1 MATIANFQPQARL
14 ADPHQEG
21 LPNYAY
27 LAGLLAML
35 VGIGMYMFYR
45 QTAQGLGIT
54 GLNRP
59 VQWGIYVANFIFCVG
74 LSAGGIA
81 ISAMAHTLNLEKLKT
96 IAVVAEAMAISFL
109 ILAGIFITLDLGR
122 PDRIYFLLLY
132 ARLTS
137 PLLWDVIVINSYL
150 VLCSALLFFSVRP
163 EMAEKFG
170 SSRKTR
176 WLARL
181 FSLGVPLPFSHGAL
195 EVNHKVLRILAIVSI
210 PGFVALHSVTAW
222 ILGLVK
228 GQAGW
233 NTTILAPLFIV
244 SALVAGMAGLILNVL
259 LARWMFKI
267 KIDDSV
273 VIQLGKYLFLL
284 IPVLMYFLFSEYL
297 TVGYSG
303 TVSHV
308 AVLDELLKGRFS
320 GIFWFDVI
328 VGLLIPLVLL
338 GLPWTRTPLWI
349 GLSSFMVVIG
359 VFTERLYIL
368 LPSLMTPNLPVSA
381 IYSPSNA
388 EWTLMVGT
396 YSLGLLMFIAIL
408 HIIYGFK
415 ERRAAY

>member
-195 EVNHKVLRILAIVSI
+195 EVNHKVLRILAIVFGDCLD
-210 PGFVALHSVTAW
+210 PGFGQRTGGLEYHDPGSSVHCFRPC
-222 ILGLVK
+222 GRN
-228 GQAGW
+228 G
-233 NTTILAPLFIV
+233 
-244 SALVAGMAGLILNVL
+244 
-259 LARWMFKI
+259 R
-267 KIDDSV
+267 
-273 VIQLGKYLFLL
+273 
-284 IPVLMYFLFSEYL
+284 
-297 TVGYSG
+297 GYSQCFAG
-303 TVSHV
+303 PLDVQDQDRRQRGDPAWQVPLPSDSGPY
-308 AVLDELLKGRFS
+308 VLSVQRVFNS
-320 GIFWFDVI
+320 GIFRHRIPRGGPRGTAQGSFFGD
-328 VGLLIPLVLL
+328 LLV
-338 GLPWTRTPLWI
+338 
-349 GLSSFMVVIG
+349 
-359 VFTERLYIL
+359 
-368 LPSLMTPNLPVSA
+368 
-381 IYSPSNA
+381 
-388 EWTLMVGT
+388 
-396 YSLGLLMFIAIL
+396 
-408 HIIYGFK
+408 
-415 ERRAAY
+415 